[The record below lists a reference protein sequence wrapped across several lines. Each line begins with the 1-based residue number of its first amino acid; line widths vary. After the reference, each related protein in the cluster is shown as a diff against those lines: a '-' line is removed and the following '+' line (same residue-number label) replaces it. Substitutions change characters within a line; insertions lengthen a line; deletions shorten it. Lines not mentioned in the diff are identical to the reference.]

1 MDAHANR
8 LLTLSR
14 DLAEQLQAGNSYAAQ
29 QTLTALRARLDLIS
43 RALLPITD
51 AELSEVTHG

>member
-1 MDAHANR
+1 MDAHTNR
-8 LLTLSR
+8 LTTLSR
-14 DLAEQLQAGNSYAAQ
+14 DLAEQLHAGDSDAAL
-29 QTLTALRARLDLIS
+29 QTIIALRARLDLIS